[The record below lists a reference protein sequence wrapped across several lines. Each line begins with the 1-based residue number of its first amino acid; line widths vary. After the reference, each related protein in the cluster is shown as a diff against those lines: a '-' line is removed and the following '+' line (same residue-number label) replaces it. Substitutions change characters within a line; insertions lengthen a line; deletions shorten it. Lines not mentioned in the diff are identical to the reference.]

1 MNKYFF
7 TCITL
12 LLSPLCMAESLSQRD
27 HQHNLSDTHELA
39 EQKAHLHGFVELTL
53 ALVGNS
59 LEINLESPAANIV
72 GFEHKAISEEQI
84 QAVENAK
91 SALESAKQLF
101 TFSGSQCALKH
112 AHADISALL
121 KQDEHHHDGH
131 HEEGHHGEE
140 EHEAHEESHSEIKAI
155 YSFKCQQG
163 DKLDTVSVNLFQL
176 FPSIEKL
183 NVMWLTD
190 NLQGSVELN
199 SVSNLIH
206 IR

>member
-1 MNKYFF
+1 MDKYFF
-7 TCITL
+7 TCIVL
-12 LLSPLCMAESLSQRD
+12 LLSSLCMAESSS
-27 HQHNLSDTHELA
+27 QHNHSDTHELA
-39 EQKAHLHGFVELTL
+39 EQKAHLHGFAELTL

-72 GFEHKAISEEQI
+72 GFEHKATSKEQI
-84 QAVENAK
+84 QALENAK

-101 TFSGSQCALKH
+101 TFFGSKCAPKH
-112 AHADISALL
+112 AHADMSALIQ
-121 KQDEHHHDGH
+121 QDEHHHDDH

-140 EHEAHEESHSEIKAI
+140 KHEAHEEGHSEIKAI
-155 YSFKCQQG
+155 YSFECQQG
-163 DKLDTVSVNLFQL
+163 NKLDTVSVNLIQL

-190 NLQGSVELN
+190 NFQGSVELN